1 LRRWWVLG
9 LLMVLMIA
17 VSPAMAQKMVSIST
31 VTADLSYTKDY
42 GAISEGN
49 NLTITLNLPFTLE
62 SLNNTN
68 SNITIVANSSTDST
82 TINLTVNGV
91 AVATNYDITGGSSA
105 TWTFPDFASA
115 GVDMSATTLT
125 IVIEAVANNTASE
138 TLNLTCDDG
147 EVVANFSYTVTEVK
161 LSKPEVKFYDVDSFY
176 SVKQTVNITQNSDVN
191 ISDVKC
197 TFSYPENAINKP
209 VTSYNFGTLN
219 TSEHKTYDILF
230 QKRGPYVGEIKNIEN
245 DGNYT
250 TVIRIYSPE
259 NLTVDMTIKPSEKPW
274 SKYFPE
280 FSEENIISVTLNG
293 VKVEYT
299 KGSIILKGI
308 SLNEGWNELN
318 ITYSKPV
325 VAGAWAPVSVA
336 VTPWYEGQYLGVPMW
351 LWAIAVGF
359 FAIALIVYC
368 HSRR

>member
-9 LLMVLMIA
+9 LLMALIVSMAPA
-17 VSPAMAQKMVSIST
+17 VAQKTISISAI
-31 VTADLSYTKDY
+31 TADLSFTKDY
-42 GAISEGN
+42 SAISQGD

-62 SLNNTN
+62 SLNNTD
-68 SNITIVANSSTDST
+68 SNITIVADSGTDST

-91 AVATNYDITGGSSA
+91 AVATNYNISGGSSA

-115 GVDMSATTLT
+115 GVDMNATTLT

-138 TLNLTCDDG
+138 TLNLTCNDMP
-147 EVVANFSYTVTEVK
+147 VVANFSYTVTEVK

-176 SVKQTVNITQNSDVN
+176 TVKQTINVTQNSDVN

-197 TFSYPENAINKP
+197 TFSYPDNAINQP

-219 TSEHKTYDILF
+219 ISEHKTYDISF
-230 QKRGPYVGEIKNIEN
+230 QKRGPYVGEIKSIEN
-245 DGNYT
+245 DDNYT

-280 FSEENIISVTLNG
+280 FSEENIIKIELNG
-293 VKVEYT
+293 EEIEYKT
-299 KGSIILKGI
+299 GSIILEDI

-325 VAGAWAPVSVA
+325 AVGVWAPVVA
-336 VTPWYEGQYLGVPMW
+336 VTPWYEQQILAVP
-351 LWAIAVGF
+351 LWIWVIAITF
-359 FAIALIVYC
+359 FAIAVIIHC
-368 HSRR
+368 RRR